1 MCAFVIQFIAYFIYY
16 ISIVMKR
23 DDISRIQYAIKYKYS
38 YVFLCY
44 AIKILGMDYAYVQC
58 QGNEARETHTI

>member
-1 MCAFVIQFIAYFIYY
+1 
-16 ISIVMKR
+16 MKR